1 MPFHLKRERQ
11 DFSCPPLHL
20 VYSPRSTSAH
30 WFSPL
35 LHRLYLP
42 VSNCTT
48 WRSSFLW
55 TISLGVNSPSFLENL
70 TKVFSPS
77 FMKMQDL
84 KTSLVFLAVN
94 SPTLIS
100 GPNCFA
106 KAMSDQE
113 FMIED
118 VVCVIDSCLPDKRTS
133 F

>member
-1 MPFHLKRERQ
+1 MDSTHPIHW
-11 DFSCPPLHL
+11 
-20 VYSPRSTSAH
+20 VYSPRSTSSH

-42 VSNCTT
+42 VSSRIT

-55 TISLGVNSPSFLENL
+55 TISLGVNSPRFLENL

-77 FMKMQDL
+77 FRKMQDL
-84 KTSLVFLAVN
+84 KVSPLWELVN

-106 KAMSDQE
+106 KARSDQE